1 MNNGTAV
8 IVNSCFGGKMGFV
21 DYLKKVF
28 GLFKDN
34 IKDLAIISILS
45 QIPLM
50 ILAFLNLP
58 AIIVQVIGVVVQI
71 IYMIS
76 IIKLIDNRAKGNMIS
91 AIGAMKLV
99 KENWLAASGAILL
112 QALLFGVGG
121 RIPFLPIIISVILAV
136 SIPMGALQNKSILQ
150 SAADSFKLIKTQMID
165 VLAKLLL
172 LSAIS
177 GILMFGLNLIY
188 MAVPSTLLVVNIL
201 TSILATVQMISALVL
216 FYNLPTVK

>member
-91 AIGAMKLV
+91 AIGAIKLV